1 MQLPGDRYSFSV
13 KPDRAAVKKKK
24 IRLLV
29 VFIILAVAAG
39 IGYMFISGGI
49 STWFLG
55 SQKDETAPQDEQKS
69 FAQLWE
75 MRDYVTINERCG
87 EVLEEDPLSKRHL
100 LYNGFSYFYRGANQ
114 YSPEDQLP
122 LFRKAVVNL
131 RKLLVLDSP
140 PEEGKIHYVLGK
152 TYYHKGRFFLDL
164 SVHHLKR
171 AAELDYSAADLYRYL
186 GLALGEMGNY
196 EESIDYFL
204 TAAEEQ
210 PDAILY
216 MTIGQTYYK
225 MGRNEKALDFLSR
238 SVQVTE
244 EIAVEQ
250 RARFLLGKIY
260 MDMDM
265 LEKAKDQY
273 EVILSNDPKSADAH
287 FHLGEIYELQEDN
300 VKARAEWR
308 STLEIEPS
316 HYGALLKLY

>member
-1 MQLPGDRYSFSV
+1 MQLPGDRYSFSIR
-13 KPDRAAVKKKK
+13 PDKAVVRKKRM
-24 IRLLV
+24 RLLIL
-29 VFIILAVAAG
+29 IIVPAVSAG
-39 IGYMFISGGI
+39 LGYMFLSGRI
-49 STWFLG
+49 TIPFLG
-55 SQKDETAPQDEQKS
+55 AAEEQSAPQEEQQS
-69 FAQLWE
+69 LAQLWE
-75 MRDYVTINERCG
+75 LRDYVTINERCS
-87 EVLEEDPLSKRHL
+87 EALEEEPLSERHL

-122 LFRKAVVNL
+122 LFQKAVVNL

-152 TYYHKGRFFLDL
+152 TYYHKGRFYLDL
-164 SVHHLKR
+164 AVHHLKR
-171 AAELDYSAADLYRYL
+171 AVESEYSAADLYRYL

-196 EESIDYFL
+196 EESINYFL
-204 TAAEEQ
+204 TAAEEK

-225 MGRNEKALDFLSR
+225 MGRNEKALDFLNR
-238 SVQVTE
+238 AVQGTE
-244 EIAVEQ
+244 ETAVEQ

-273 EVILSNDPKSADAH
+273 EVILSNEPKSADAH
-287 FHLGEIYELQEDN
+287 FHLGEIYEMQGDN

-308 STLEIEPS
+308 TTLDIEPS